1 MVSSHDGNTSRPVKS
16 APFQRRI
23 HSFVKREGRMSKRQ
37 KTAID
42 TLFAVYGLKIDQPQ
56 PLDYA
61 GLFKQEAPTILEIG
75 FGMGDTLALM
85 AQQSPATNFIGI
97 EVHRPGVG
105 SLLATLRDENIH
117 NVRVFCHDAVEV
129 LEQTI
134 PDHSL
139 DGIHIFFP
147 DPWPKKRHHKRRLI
161 QGTFVDL
168 LASRLKSRGRLHI
181 ATDWENYVQWIEEV
195 LAQNPAFSRLPDDTP
210 HQRPTT
216 KFETRGR
223 KLGHGV
229 WDLLY
234 LRT

>member
-1 MVSSHDGNTSRPVKS
+1 MVSSHDDNTSRPVDDV
-16 APFQRRI
+16 PFQRRVR
-23 HSFVKREGRMSKRQ
+23 SFVKREGRMSKRQ
-37 KTAID
+37 KTAVD
-42 TLFAVYGLKIDQPQ
+42 TLFAVYGLTVDRQR
-56 PLDYA
+56 PLDYTE
-61 GLFKQEAPTILEIG
+61 LFGRDAPTILEIG

-85 AQQSPATNFIGI
+85 AQQNPATNFIGI

-105 SLLATLRDENIH
+105 SLLATLRDEDIH

-129 LEQTI
+129 LEQVI

-161 QGTFVDL
+161 QSTFVKI
-168 LASRLKSRGRLHI
+168 LATKLKPGSRLHI
-181 ATDWENYVQWIEEV
+181 ATDWENYAQWIEEV
-195 LAQNPAFSRLPDDTP
+195 MTQNPAFTRLPDGTV

-234 LRT
+234 VRS